1 MADKPPV
8 AVKNPTPRQ
17 KFQTIP
23 STVSAHRELM
33 QNPQLNF
40 SIDVAL
46 LEMQRRQAMVA
57 DKDVTG
63 AATNHFKIQ
72 GALEFVEILRNLGE
86 TASLPPRQPT
96 NAQLQY

>member
-1 MADKPPV
+1 MADKPS
-8 AVKNPTPRQ
+8 AVVNPTPRQ

-40 SIDVAL
+40 SIDMAL
-46 LEMQRRQAMVA
+46 MEMQRRQANVA

-72 GALEFVEILRNLGE
+72 GALEFVEILRHLGE
-86 TASLPPRQPT
+86 TATLPPRQT
-96 NAQLQY
+96 QTQQLKY